1 MAQLR
6 LYEDNLKALPDVVAT
21 TEGTSKTFKAK
32 AKAVI
37 SNDLPKWHLYAI
49 KADVDEEAE
58 EPEEEDEEDAE
69 AALYAGIT
77 LAKRP
82 DDVAYMYKK
91 VQAATGLKK
100 ADVNEIL
107 LKLFDHVRIFTNSD
121 LVKQLKAGAKWLNRR
136 LTDAK
141 WMALTERLSK
151 KSNQSHKS
159 AEWALSLAWDA
170 LERPPWCAADFTD
183 RSTLS
188 GMVKTGTHEFV
199 AFDDAAYSGTQ
210 KATQVG
216 NVFRV
221 LREAWNNEQ
230 PPITVYMVI
239 PFMTHVAID
248 RFCRI
253 GEADLVKKVVKK
265 GSIELQYPDGH
276 RILIW
281 LGGVLMP
288 STIEVLKGLPDMTE
302 EKAHDLSATFLDN
315 AGSLCIFEHKVPDYM
330 SLPWLIGE
338 TFQKQMWD
346 HYKHTP
352 PYKPHVELAASPHV
366 PNKDPQ
372 VRSFKCARPDS
383 PSSSVSS
390 SKSTNT
396 IARLDSV
403 NSVNGGT
410 GGAAR
415 YPGGA
420 ARYKFKGRSYKLH
433 IGSRGGRFVV
443 VAKKKVYV

>member
-1 MAQLR
+1 MALLR
-6 LYEDNLKALPDVVAT
+6 TYEDNLKAMPTVHDGAA
-21 TEGTSKTFKAK
+21 SNAFKAK
-32 AKAVI
+32 AKAI
-37 SNDLPKWHLYAI
+37 IANDLPKWHKYAI
-49 KADVDEEAE
+49 KADVDEDA
-58 EPEEEDEEDAE
+58 EDESDAE
-69 AALYAGIT
+69 DSEAAVYAGIT

-100 ADVNEIL
+100 PDVNGVL
-107 LKLFDHVRIFTNSD
+107 AKLFDHVRIFTNDD
-121 LVKQLKAGAKWLNRR
+121 LVKQLKASAKWLNRR
-136 LTDAK
+136 LTDSK

-151 KSNQSHKS
+151 NKGQSHKS

-170 LERPPWCAADFTD
+170 LERPPRCAADFTD

-188 GMVKTGTHEFV
+188 DMVKAGTHEFV

-221 LREAWNNEQ
+221 LREAWNDEQ
-230 PPITVYMVI
+230 QPGLPPITVYMVI
-239 PFMTHVAID
+239 PFMTQVAID

-253 GEADLVKKVVKK
+253 GEADIVKKVVKK

-302 EKAHDLSATFLDN
+302 EKAHDLSATFLDS

-346 HYKHTP
+346 HYRHTP
-352 PYKPHVELAASPHV
+352 PYKPHVEPAYSVSLAR
-366 PNKDPQ
+366 KDPQ
-372 VRSFKCARPDS
+372 VRSFKCASPDS
-383 PSSSVSS
+383 PSSSASS

-420 ARYKFKGRSYKLH
+420 ARHKHKGRSYKLN
-433 IGSRGGRFVV
+433 IGTRGGRFVV

>member
-1 MAQLR
+1 
-6 LYEDNLKALPDVVAT
+6 
-21 TEGTSKTFKAK
+21 
-32 AKAVI
+32 
-37 SNDLPKWHLYAI
+37 
-49 KADVDEEAE
+49 
-58 EPEEEDEEDAE
+58 
-69 AALYAGIT
+69 LYAGIT

-151 KSNQSHKS
+151 NKGQTHKS

-183 RSTLS
+183 RSTLTD
-188 GMVKTGTHEFV
+188 MVKTGTHEFV

-221 LREAWNNEQ
+221 LREAWNDEQ
-230 PPITVYMVI
+230 PPITLYMVI
-239 PFMTHVAID
+239 PFMTQVAID

-253 GEADLVKKVVKK
+253 GEADIVKKVVKK

-276 RILIW
+276 RILLW

-302 EKAHDLSATFLDN
+302 EKAHDLSAPFLDN

-352 PYKPHVELAASPHV
+352 PYKPHVELAASLHV
-366 PNKDPQ
+366 PNKDSQ

-383 PSSSVSS
+383 PSSSASS

-403 NSVNGGT
+403 NSVNGG
-410 GGAAR
+410 GSR
-415 YPGGA
+415 YPGGEA
-420 ARYKFKGRSYKLH
+420 QYPRHKYNGRSYKLH
-433 IGSRGGRFVV
+433 IGTRGGRFVV